1 MSNMGKN
8 YMHARYKY
16 FTSLMLMLFCFCQ
29 RGMAADR
36 HILAAPYFLPGDAYF
51 HTAISEKVL
60 KQLSEDPDHP
70 FEYGRINWQRQHAGY
85 YSLSLGKQ
93 NRNLAKKIKAAYYS
107 IRHNLVPLQLE
118 VWGRSPNTVA
128 DHPLERKT
136 EFIEINRLSLFFV
149 NENFDWKKNRFPLKY
164 NEDWYKQLSNFGFP
178 NGDYGALVRT
188 PDAILE
194 SWRLSTSI
202 SPLSVELPEVP
213 IIEKQAIKVPMVAKG
228 RLKALM
234 LIDTRYK
241 KYFKRKDRQELFE
254 ITNEMITPY
263 IAEEGMWKE
272 I

>member
-1 MSNMGKN
+1 MVV
-8 YMHARYKY
+8 
-16 FTSLMLMLFCFCQ
+16 LFCFCQ
-29 RGMAADR
+29 RGIAADR
-36 HILAAPYFLPGDAYF
+36 HILDRPYFLPGDAYF

-60 KQLSEDPDHP
+60 KQLDDNPDYT
-70 FEYGRINWQRQHAGY
+70 FEYGLVNWQRQHAGY

-93 NRNLAKKIKAAYYS
+93 NRKLAKKIKRAYYS

-128 DHPLERKT
+128 EQPLERKT
-136 EFIEINRLSLFFV
+136 EFVEMNRLSLFFV

-164 NEDWYKQLSNFGFP
+164 NEDWYTQLSKFGFP
-178 NGDYGALVRT
+178 KGGYGALVDT

-213 IIEKQAIKVPMVAKG
+213 IIKTQAIKVPMVAKG
-228 RLKALM
+228 RFKALM
-234 LIDTRYK
+234 LIDTSFK
-241 KYFKRKDRQELFE
+241 KYYKRKNRQELFE

-263 IAEEGMWKE
+263 IVKGGMWKE